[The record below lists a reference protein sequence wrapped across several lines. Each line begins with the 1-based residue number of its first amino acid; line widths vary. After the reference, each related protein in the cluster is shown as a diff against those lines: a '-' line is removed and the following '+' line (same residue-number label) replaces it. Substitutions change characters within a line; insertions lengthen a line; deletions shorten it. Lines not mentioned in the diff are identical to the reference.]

1 MVDNMVYCVSFK
13 DITAQMISEV
23 GIKALNIAELH
34 NRGYPVPRGFVIR
47 SRALADYLLKNK
59 IADQVNA
66 IMETAGTHNYTSLTE
81 ASRKISD
88 LIMAGTMPETLM
100 NEITNSYK
108 DLTIGDDMRGLNELA
123 KNMIN
128 AGRGDAHVSV
138 RISPVIEGARATATA
153 QGLYPASLNIS
164 GIPPLYKAIIKCF
177 SLFYSPHAIYY
188 YRRNNL
194 RSAELAIIVQT
205 MVSSEKS
212 GVLTTANPV
221 TGNTGEFLIESSYG
235 IGDRIATGDIIPDR
249 YTINI
254 KAGTIADVRVYKKQR
269 MTVMDPLNGGVAEE
283 SVPQDLVAAPSIS
296 AGEIKAIV
304 EISDKIQAQFSRPQC
319 IEWAIA
325 KQRAYILQSVPLAI
339 MPQRDV
345 QSQPQASATAPVAA
359 IAPQENGAGSTPLCT
374 GTYTGAASQTPLVE
388 GEAKVINSAF
398 DLGTISASHILVAPQ
413 ASIELLPVL
422 KSVKGAITSNGG
434 LFCNMAKMS
443 RELGVP
449 LIVGAG
455 EGTTKIASGAEIT
468 MDTKTGN
475 IYDRKEKV
483 ERFGPI
489 ASDALASQLP
499 PFGPQGEDEP
509 IIATKIKLNVFS
521 EADCENMKGI
531 SDGVG
536 FMYFD
541 GMAENPQSQSFQPG
555 APNIDP
561 AMQSASPQ
569 GSAVLKVID
578 AFYPKSVWL
587 KTRSVTDP
595 LFKNQLAELK
605 MIYDKGYSNVGVM
618 FPGVHHQSYLAKIRD
633 IAREVG
639 LNLSSIEYGIVVDTP
654 ASCVLSEDFSNMGLK
669 FVSIDYEKLIKNILG
684 LDASTK
690 ITNHDTHPAVLKII
704 RNCIKSYRKY
714 NIHTSIH
721 GNSITNQFFIEKLI
735 EYHIDSISVNKSD
748 FKISKY
754 VAARTEKK
762 MILDIMSHKN
772 YMR

>member
-1 MVDNMVYCVSFK
+1 MVYCVSFK

-66 IMETAGTHNYTSLTE
+66 IMETAGTHNYSSLTE

-100 NEITNSYK
+100 NEIAGSYK
-108 DLTIGDDMRGLNELA
+108 DLTIGEDMRGLNELA

-128 AGRGDAHVSV
+128 AGRGDAHVAV
-138 RISPVIEGARATATA
+138 RISPVIDGARATA

-164 GIPPLYKAIIKCF
+164 GVPPLFKAVIKCF

-205 MVSSEKS
+205 MVGSEKS

-221 TGNTGEFLIESSYG
+221 TGSTGEFLIESSYG
-235 IGDRIATGDIIPDR
+235 IGDKIATGDIIPDR
-249 YTINI
+249 YTVNI

-283 SVPQDLVAAPSIS
+283 SVPLDLAAAPSIS

-325 KQRAYILQSVPLAI
+325 KHRAYILQSVPLAI

-345 QSQPQASATAPVAA
+345 QAQLQAPAA
-359 IAPQENGAGSTPLCT
+359 VQQENGASATPVCA
-374 GTYTGAASQTPLVE
+374 GISTGAAAQSPSVE

-398 DLGTISASHILVAPQ
+398 DLGTVSANHILVTPQ

-449 LIVGAG
+449 MIVGAG
-455 EGTTKIASGAEIT
+455 EGTTKIASGAQIT

-475 IYDRKEKV
+475 VYDRKEKG
-483 ERFGPI
+483 ERSGPI
-489 ASDALASQLP
+489 ASETLASQLP
-499 PFGPQGEDEP
+499 PIGPDGEDEP

-521 EADCENMKGI
+521 EADCENMKGT
-531 SDGVG
+531 SDGIG
-536 FMYFD
+536 FMYLD
-541 GMAENPQSQSFQPG
+541 GMAQDPQSQSFQPV
-555 APNIDP
+555 PNIDP
-561 AMQSASPQ
+561 SVQAASPQ
-569 GSAVLKVID
+569 GSAVLKIID

-595 LFKNQLAELK
+595 LFRNQLAELK
-605 MIYDKGYSNVGVM
+605 MIYDKGYNNVGVM

-654 ASCVLSEDFSNMGLK
+654 ASCVLSEDFSSMGLK

-721 GNSITNQFFIEKLI
+721 GQSLTNQFFIEKLI
-735 EYHIDSISVNKSD
+735 EYHIDSISVNKND